1 MSLDFTQVIVALIGL
16 LGAVITAVVVP
27 MIRANTSAQ
36 TQTIIA
42 NIIKTAVYAAQ
53 QIYTTE
59 QWQEKKQFAMSQVEK
74 SLEQYGISL
83 DDESISEA
91 IEAALKE
98 IKTAIDGNWN
108 GSANKVENEAANKT
122 SEVA

>member
-53 QIYTTE
+53 QMYTTE

-98 IKTAIDGNWN
+98 IKTAVDGSWN
-108 GSANKVENEAANKT
+108 GSAIKVENEAANKT

>member
-53 QIYTTE
+53 QMYTTE

-98 IKTAIDGNWN
+98 IKTAINGNWN
-108 GSANKVENEAANKT
+108 GSANKVENEA